1 MICRYFRRNNIIA
14 MFWDF
19 GITAPS
25 LLFSLFHPL
34 SLDQLDM
41 NANIICNGQLCTISR
56 LPRRRVRLE
65 VNHLKLKARPQRWSN
80 SYSTKSSLT
89 AQKVIFSGIQP
100 TGVPHLGNYLGALR
114 EWGQLQNNA
123 TEETKLLFSI
133 VDLHALTVP
142 QDASQL
148 RKWRKEMFATLL
160 SVGLNPERSTIFYQ
174 SAVGDIENI
183 RILKYMH

>member
-1 MICRYFRRNNIIA
+1 MI
-14 MFWDF
+14 WVLLL
-19 GITAPS
+19 PS
-25 LLFSLFHPL
+25 LHFSLFHPL
-34 SLDQLDM
+34 LLDQLDM

-56 LPRRRVRLE
+56 LPRSRVRLV
-65 VNHLKLKARPQRWSN
+65 VNHLKLKARLRGWSN

-89 AQKVIFSGIQP
+89 SQKVIFSGIQP

-123 TEETKLLFSI
+123 TEGTKLLFSI

-142 QDASQL
+142 QGASQL
-148 RKWRKEMFATLL
+148 RKWRNEMFATLL

-174 SAVGDIENI
+174 SAVGDLKT
-183 RILKYMH
+183 RILKYMY